1 LKSLSDDTH
10 EDRIFRGEAD
20 TDTTGLRARLEA
32 YSRDAPPSSNG
43 PPADEPV
50 TPELALVDPDLA
62 RRARELLPEP
72 LTEPAGPPSGWTPDP
87 ADTRTDDGQ
96 PPPAPVVEAEERR
109 PRRKRRLVA
118 WMLAVTL
125 LGAVAGAALSR
136 TTSVPE
142 FVSDH
147 APDSIGPIGDRTSP
161 SPAEPPTSQP
171 SQSKQPQS
179 PPANGTP
186 TATETTGTVPSA
198 NPPTAPRPTAPLRRA
213 APSGRDFAWV
223 PAPRAASYLVQFY
236 RGRREIF
243 RAQPRRPRLV
253 LPGQWSFK
261 GHEYRLV
268 PGRYRWSVR
277 PRLRGSQAYGS
288 PIVRAKLLIQRDSGD
303 QSRRRR

>member
-1 LKSLSDDTH
+1 MKLPSDDTH

-20 TDTTGLRARLEA
+20 ADTRGLRARLDA

-72 LTEPAGPPSGWTPDP
+72 TTKPAARPGAWTLDPDDAGP
-87 ADTRTDDGQ
+87 DDGRA
-96 PPPAPVVEAEERR
+96 PPAPVLAAEERR
-109 PRRKRRLVA
+109 PRRKRRLVG

-125 LGAVAGAALSR
+125 LGAAAGAALSR
-136 TTSVPE
+136 MTSVPE
-142 FVSDH
+142 LVSDH
-147 APDSIGPIGDRTSP
+147 APDSIGPIGDRSSP
-161 SPAEPPTSQP
+161 SPAEPPASPP
-171 SQSKQPQS
+171 SQGKQPQS
-179 PPANGTP
+179 PPAASPP
-186 TATETTGTVPSA
+186 TVTATTGTAPSA
-198 NPPTAPRPTAPLRRA
+198 NPPTAPTPTAPPRRA

-223 PAPRAASYLVQFY
+223 PAPGAASYLVQFY
-236 RGRREIF
+236 RGRKEIF

-277 PRLRGSQAYGS
+277 PRVRGRQAYGS
-288 PIVRAKLLIQRDSGD
+288 PIVRAKLVIQRDSGD

>member
-1 LKSLSDDTH
+1 LKSPSDETH

-20 TDTTGLRARLEA
+20 ADTRGLRARLEA
-32 YSRDAPPSSNG
+32 YSRDEPPSSNG

-72 LTEPAGPPSGWTPDP
+72 TTEPVDPQSAWTPDP
-87 ADTRTDDGQ
+87 DDARSDDGQ
-96 PPPAPVVEAEERR
+96 PPPAPVLKAEVRR
-109 PRRKRRLVA
+109 PRRKRRLVG

-125 LGAVAGAALSR
+125 LGAAAGAALSR
-136 TTSVPE
+136 TTSVTE

-161 SPAEPPTSQP
+161 SPAEPPASRP
-171 SQSKQPQS
+171 SQSQQPQS
-179 PPANGTP
+179 PPADSPP
-186 TATETTGTVPSA
+186 TATETTRTVPSA
-198 NPPTAPRPTAPLRRA
+198 NPPTAPRPTAPARRA

-223 PAPRAASYLVQFY
+223 PAPGAGSYLVQFY

-277 PRLRGSQAYGS
+277 PRLRGSRAYSS
-288 PIVRAKLLIQRDSGD
+288 PIVRAKLVIQRDSGD

>member
-1 LKSLSDDTH
+1 LKSPSDDTH

-20 TDTTGLRARLEA
+20 ADTTGLRARLDA

-72 LTEPAGPPSGWTPDP
+72 TTKPAASPSAWTPDP
-87 ADTRTDDGQ
+87 DDAGPDDGQ
-96 PPPAPVVEAEERR
+96 PLPTPVLEAEERR
-109 PRRKRRLVA
+109 PRRKRRLVG

-125 LGAVAGAALSR
+125 LGAAAGAALSR
-136 TTSVPE
+136 TTSVSE
-142 FVSDH
+142 LVSDH
-147 APDSIGPIGDRTSP
+147 APESIGPIGDRSSP
-161 SPAEPPTSQP
+161 SPAEPPASPSSQG
-171 SQSKQPQS
+171 KQPQS
-179 PPANGTP
+179 PPAASPP
-186 TATETTGTVPSA
+186 TVTATTGTAPSA
-198 NPPTAPRPTAPLRRA
+198 TPPTAPTPTAPPRRA

-223 PAPRAASYLVQFY
+223 PAPGAASYLVQFY

-277 PRLRGSQAYGS
+277 PRLRGSQGYGS
-288 PIVRAKLLIQRDSGD
+288 PIVRAKLVIQRDSGD